1 MANYLFPITE
11 AKSFRVYS
19 PVSYGLQ
26 VFILA
31 KGHTLF
37 LVLCVLWMLFPLILL
52 SGSFLTLSN
61 FFTHM
66 CCSVLCGILKARAS
80 ADLWGIYSVQLSP
93 NQHFALWIPAIVV
106 PVAFSSISSVQGDCW
121 AASGS
126 LSLCQGLEWLWEE
139 DVGSVLRLTL
149 SVAHLSEIIVPFVN
163 LCPMFLK

>member
-11 AKSFRVYS
+11 ARSFRIYS
-19 PVSYGLQ
+19 PVSYELQ

-37 LVLCVLWMLFPLILL
+37 LFLCVLWILSLLILL

-66 CCSVLCGILKARAS
+66 HCSVPCGILKVWAS
-80 ADLWGIYSVQLSP
+80 ADLWGFSSVKCSP
-93 NQHFALWIPAIVV
+93 NQHFALWIPATVV
-106 PVAFSSISSVQGDCW
+106 PEAFSSISSIEGDCW

-139 DVGSVLRLTL
+139 DVGAGLRLTW
-149 SVAHLSEIIVPFVN
+149 SVAHLSEIILHFVT
-163 LCPMFLK
+163 LCPMF